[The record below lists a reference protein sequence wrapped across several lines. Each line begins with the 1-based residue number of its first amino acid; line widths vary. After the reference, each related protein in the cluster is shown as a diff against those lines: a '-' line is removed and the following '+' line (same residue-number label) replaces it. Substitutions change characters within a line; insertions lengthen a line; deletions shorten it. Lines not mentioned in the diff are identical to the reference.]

1 MIWVQSSHRV
11 KLSIRKESTGD
22 MSTLTA
28 HKRLPWRKT
37 NHYKWNLINTQHSL
51 KFFNRE
57 IFKLCFCCIKNS
69 TGHVN
74 KCMKFIEILYCGNDI
89 QTVNRQ
95 QVITLLVTYNLRP
108 RRPPFR
114 LVESEGIGVTSSIRP
129 IFMAERANARR
140 ADCAPG
146 PGVFVLFPPVAR
158 SLMCRAVIPRDLHFS
173 ATSCI

>member
-1 MIWVQSSHRV
+1 
-11 KLSIRKESTGD
+11 
-22 MSTLTA
+22 
-28 HKRLPWRKT
+28 
-37 NHYKWNLINTQHSL
+37 
-51 KFFNRE
+51 
-57 IFKLCFCCIKNS
+57 
-69 TGHVN
+69 
-74 KCMKFIEILYCGNDI
+74 MKFIKILYFGNDI
-89 QTVNRQ
+89 QIVNQQ

-108 RRPPFR
+108 RRPPFL

-173 ATSCI
+173 ATSCMKKIKFGKICFEWRKSTDWAHMRTMCWWSIKGMKKIMQWKTVKFLHGSAE